1 MGRGKG
7 TNTADKAMIL
17 EWLKQKGNFD
27 HIEGRLG
34 LGLSVV
40 AGNRLTKDSAYAK
53 LSDYIE
59 KKTGK
64 SKKDS
69 TRTGY
74 GVTEKDRKNGV
85 KTIEEKLEKACPYF
99 QEMDELF
106 GERQNVNP
114 TLVSTSESIDH
125 LIDEQE
131 WELENIFDND
141 EPDENSMRIFGGD
154 SFDNEGDYSSTVVLN
169 SDEDDSTQVLDTL
182 TLINNKNISNCREF
196 STPLSKRIR
205 TFPKPDSASK
215 GRKVGKGFDFE
226 AFIALKEESNTKK
239 HAFKERQLDF
249 KQTFKE
255 REIQLQ
261 QDKMKRK
268 VYFIIV
274 TIDRYTDFQV
284 TKQIPV
290 VPLPAPYFHSET
302 FDIVAHDYKLWSR
315 QFIQKLD
322 TLTSFEG
329 DIDIPHTGEIFR
341 YISLWKSRIVKD
353 VQQTIDSIL
362 VQQLPNIT
370 LEPHNFDFLLSIWDQ
385 KVSLGQ
391 CIQNLADARLLKE
404 VPIDLRKMERSWNLF
419 NRFSPEES
427 DIGTINNKWS
437 HESAEIILA
446 FRSRIEKAKNRPT
459 YDLLDFDRYLDE
471 WMKYSYSHLLSYSA
485 VKVKALVLAKG
496 KEEGDKK
503 ELSRLCRW
511 RMAKISEIQG
521 RFTQVLKLSK
531 LIIKNDEVFSDK
543 ADESSRYFA
552 LGLVDDLFLQEL
564 LVWTTFRV
572 ENLKAFE
579 ESIEQ
584 YVIRG
589 LAAVE
594 KIQEHVQR
602 KDIIELVSKHK
613 EKLAHLLQAL
623 IARSNVPV
631 GTHFWEHDLQVQT
644 VYTTT
649 RVFDCCK
656 SVLFDS
662 EAVLHCSHC
671 NQYFHQKC
679 SPAFYC
685 LPCKTPNATYECKLE
700 ETEFNFTVDYSPKL
714 LKDTEYNKLVQFS
727 MDILATNLPYKV
739 AVVKDSCYVSI
750 NDTRNEPAFLHNF
763 FTDAIKPK
771 ASSKEMIGLL
781 GAFNSKAIE
790 LYTRIWDEIPSDISR
805 VYFCGRGIGGTI
817 AHCLNLKSILKKQ
830 NSFSIAFGSPT
841 PFRNGTS
848 AYLQENK
855 LAGRFISVMDMQD
868 VAPAIIKL
876 LSIGKSSKDFDAY
889 KNSNP
894 TLHKII
900 TTATFSSKF
909 LCESIEPVGHYV
921 VLDRDNLH
929 ETNDMAKI
937 SNLFGKVVVTGG
949 KPLDEMDKIYF
960 NLIE

>member
-1 MGRGKG
+1 MTLVIQSDGNTVKITSSSGKRLKV
-7 TNTADKAMIL
+7 TQTASAPCVPVQRYVPPKIAPGNKPCFICNQDKWKHEFEASTQDSELDPLHVFYQTIV
-17 EWLKQKGNFD
+17 EDYQVSCQSCGSKTV
-27 HIEGRLG
+27 LG
-34 LGLSVV
+34 LIGYTGAGKSTLLNILANRKVLVFEDSMGNLSLDVPDPIQGSEV
-40 AGNRLTKDSAYAK
+40 SDGMASMTSLPNYYVQDFILCDFPGFGDNRGGQMQLLQYLIMQHVIANRPHKFILVKSALTKRDQ
-53 LSDYIE
+53 
-59 KKTGK
+59 G
-64 SKKDS
+64 
-69 TRTGY
+69 
-74 GVTEKDRKNGV
+74 
-85 KTIEEKLEKACPYF
+85 F
-99 QEMDELF
+99 
-106 GERQNVNP
+106 
-114 TLVSTSESIDH
+114 ID
-125 LIDEQE
+125 LAN
-131 WELENIFDND
+131 L
-141 EPDENSMRIFGGD
+141 
-154 SFDNEGDYSSTVVLN
+154 
-169 SDEDDSTQVLDTL
+169 
-182 TLINNKNISNCREF
+182 
-196 STPLSKRIR
+196 
-205 TFPKPDSASK
+205 
-215 GRKVGKGFDFE
+215 
-226 AFIALKEESNTKK
+226 AFISQDNTIAVVS
-239 HAFKERQLDF
+239 HASIKAPR
-249 KQTFKE
+249 
-255 REIQLQ
+255 
-261 QDKMKRK
+261 
-268 VYFIIV
+268 

-290 VPLPAPYFHSET
+290 VPLLAPYFHSET
-302 FDIVAHDYKLWSR
+302 FDVVAHDYELWSR

-322 TLTSFEG
+322 ALTSFEG

-362 VQQLPNIT
+362 VQQLPNVI

-391 CIQNLADARLLKE
+391 CIQNLLDARLLKE

-427 DIGTINNKWS
+427 DVGTINNKWS

-446 FRSRIEKAKNRPT
+446 FRSRIEKAKNQPT

-471 WMKYSYSHLLSYSA
+471 WMKYFRSHLLSYSA

-496 KEEGDKK
+496 KEESDKK
-503 ELSRLCRW
+503 ELSRLCGW
-511 RMAKISEIQG
+511 RMTEISEIQG

-531 LIIKNDEVFSDK
+531 LIIKNDEVFSDN

-589 LAAVE
+589 LAAIE

-613 EKLAHLLQAL
+613 EILAHLLLAL
-623 IARSNVPV
+623 IARSNAPV

-671 NQYFHQKC
+671 NQYSHQKC

-700 ETEFNFTVDYSPKL
+700 ETEFNFTVNYSPKL
-714 LKDTEYNKLVQFS
+714 LKDTEYNKLARFS
-727 MDILATNLPYKV
+727 MDILDTNLPYKV
-739 AVVKDSCYVSI
+739 AVVEDSCYVSI

-790 LYTRIWDEIPSDISR
+790 LYSRIWDEIPSDISR

-848 AYLQENK
+848 AYLQKNK
-855 LAGRFISVMDMQD
+855 LAGRFISVTDTQD

-900 TTATFSSKF
+900 TTATFPSKF
-909 LCESIEPVGHYV
+909 LCESIEPVGHYL
-921 VLDRDNLH
+921 VLDRDNLY
-929 ETNDMAKI
+929 ETNDLAKI
-937 SNLFGKVVVTGG
+937 SNLFGEVVVTDG